1 MVNLII
7 FNYYNRIKNMRLKLF
22 LTFCGLMLIL
32 SGCNGTTTSSS
43 NNNIYSEDTQQIRA
57 QLAALRAEVTDMQS
71 ELRTLNGRVEETSY
85 GTQRGSASGELD
97 AYAARVGAMD
107 TRLDAIEIY
116 LMDSVAV
123 KQGKQPFV
131 PNAGGGLTLGP
142 DPVYA
147 NTPNTSTNV
156 TVSVGGPDLPE
167 DQFYARAKSTFDAG
181 NFDEARVMFEDF
193 VKFYPNSRIIDSAVF
208 WVGETYYRQNNFER
222 AILEYQRVLDDY
234 PNGNKVPAAIYKQ
247 GLAFIAIG
255 DTVNGKILL
264 EDLVKRYPD
273 SQEARVAENRLK
285 NM

>member
-1 MVNLII
+1 
-7 FNYYNRIKNMRLKLF
+7 MRLKLF
-22 LTFCGLMLIL
+22 LTFCGLVLIL
-32 SGCNGTTTSSS
+32 GGCNGTTSSN
-43 NNNIYSEDTQQIRA
+43 NNNIYSEDTQQMRA
-57 QLAALRAEVTDMQS
+57 QLATLKAEVTDMQN
-71 ELRTLNGRVEETSY
+71 ELRALNGRVEETSY
-85 GTQRGSASGELD
+85 GVGVQRGAASGELN
-97 AYAARVGAMD
+97 AYTERVSAMD
-107 TRLDAIEIY
+107 ARLDAIEIY
-116 LMDSVAV
+116 LMDSVTL

-131 PNAGGGLTLGP
+131 PNVVGGLTWGP
-142 DPVYA
+142 DPIYA
-147 NTPNTSTNV
+147 NIETTANTATNI

-167 DQFYARAKSTFDAG
+167 DQFYARAKSSFDAG
-181 NFDEARVMFEDF
+181 NFEEAGVMFEDF
-193 VKFYPNSRIIDSAVF
+193 VKFFPNSRIVDSAVF
-208 WVGETYYRQNNFER
+208 WVGETYYRQNNYER